1 MIAHKFPGIQLDL
14 SSVEVIWLHFTR
26 FFMELEANFD
36 SSMHVFKEPTGV
48 YYKLTG
54 NYSPKILEE
63 AKQKTVNYV
72 QKNKIEMLNTELEF
86 KQYMNICQDLRLRFP
101 KIYIQLLHYNVF
113 DYVSK
118 RLHQKFGY
126 KQALQDYQELI
137 KKKKRFCY
145 LICDKAYFPQI
156 KEAFYQLAEPYEK
169 QAQQASLRRT
179 ISTTSP
185 PVSYPAYQQNPQ
197 TFPSHNRSNST
208 AIVQNINTSNIQQS
222 QMNDEEVNIHNL
234 EPSSSPKLTLG
245 KKSNSY
251 YEEDDYS
258 YTNQGSMDQA
268 DFKGLEI
275 QKEEFP
281 CLSDAQVILNQQQSS
296 QLNDSQLSNSNSGS
310 NIKSE
315 ASKKKNNKKQKK
327 KQQQQQNKLQQQQQQ
342 QQQLNQANNQALN
355 AFLESYQKETILSDV
370 QKLQSHQNIQ
380 AMQNQ
385 TKAEQFDE
393 WDFELPT
400 YKQTQSDPNLANKPL
415 SLILQEEYPGY
426 FNFQKPQMTSQKS
439 GQSLLQN
446 SEQKQKVSSQP
457 QSDPKSSVQSN
468 NSTSK
473 KESVSTLNSQQQ
485 NLKKT
490 SSQNN
495 QQSQVQSN
503 NNQIISQQIQNTSQ
517 AKEKLTQQ
525 SQQQMNQK
533 ILQSD
538 QAKYSIQ
545 DKFERSQNTDSSNQ
559 DEVLQIFQQELNLA
573 NSASKSVENY
583 QNNTENKDASSYQDY
598 QQQITQQLQQQAS
611 QKSLNSD
618 SAKKREDF
626 ISEQSQKELLINQT
640 NFLLKLQNQSHPP
653 GLPPPPQQS
662 DELQKTFLFEQS
674 SQGSNQEQTQL
685 TLNAK
690 SSENQSTK
698 LKNTELSEKQQKLMK
713 SIKSEPF
720 NPNKGTISIKLDA
733 IIVEQDFKI
742 EDLAE
747 KQILYS
753 DDWTE
758 TIKIIYKENQYC
770 LKKFK
775 NLSAFNLRRINNYI
789 ENLRVLA
796 SPRIIRSFGKTV
808 FYSKHTFDLFILLDF
823 KERNL
828 MQAIKD
834 KLIVSF
840 NDKLSVLW
848 QIAQA
853 IQQIH
858 GHVAQ
863 DNLIHGNLKP
873 ENILLSSKKK
883 VFLQDFYVLK
893 NRENKYKPKN
903 EGLTQAA
910 DIWSLGL
917 ITYFLF
923 TDHHIDT
930 EKAEYLIQEQVLLN
944 QIYKPGNSDIRVIY
958 NLIERMLDS
967 NPSNRPDIEE
977 IVSHLKPIIQK
988 KNKELNIGLNVQSS
1002 AFENIQ
1008 HISQQN
1014 VSSSIITN

>member
-54 NYSPKILEE
+54 NYSPKILDE
-63 AKQKTVNYV
+63 AKLKTVNYV
-72 QKNKIEMLNTELEF
+72 LKNKIEMLNTELEY
-86 KQYMNICQDLRLRFP
+86 KQYMNICQDLRLMFP

-145 LICDKAYFPQI
+145 LICDKSYFPQI
-156 KEAFYQLAEPYEK
+156 KEAFYKLAEPLEK
-169 QAQQASLRRT
+169 QGQQVSLRRT
-179 ISTTSP
+179 ISTTSTA
-185 PVSYPAYQQNPQ
+185 VSNSVYQQNAQ
-197 TFPSHNRSNST
+197 TYPSHNRSNST
-208 AIVQNINTSNIQQS
+208 AVVQNINASVMQSN
-222 QMNDEEVNIHNL
+222 QMNDEEGNIHNL
-234 EPSSSPKLTLG
+234 EPSSSPRLTLG

-251 YEEDDYS
+251 YEEEDYS

-268 DFKGLEI
+268 DFKGLDM

-281 CLSDAQVILNQQQSS
+281 CLSDAQIILNQQQSS

-310 NIKSE
+310 NVKSE

-327 KQQQQQNKLQQQQQQ
+327 KTQQQQNKLLQQQQQQQ
-342 QQQLNQANNQALN
+342 QQQLNQANSQALN
-355 AFLESYQKETILSDV
+355 AFLESYQKDSILSDM
-370 QKLQSHQNIQ
+370 QKSQSQQSFLAI
-380 AMQNQ
+380 QNQ
-385 TKAEQFDE
+385 IKAEQQFDE

-400 YKQTQSDPNLANKPL
+400 YNQTQIDPNLANKPL
-415 SLILQEEYPGY
+415 SLIIQEEYPGQY
-426 FNFQKPQMTSQKS
+426 PGQFNIYKPQMTNQKS
-439 GQSLLQN
+439 GQNQLQN
-446 SEQKQKVSSQP
+446 SEQKQKVSSQY
-457 QSDPKSSVQSN
+457 QIDSKSGN
-468 NSTSK
+468 NSINK
-473 KESVSTLNSQQQ
+473 KEAANSTNSQQQ
-485 NLKKT
+485 TLKKM

-495 QQSQVQSN
+495 QSSSSQSN
-503 NNQIISQQIQNTSQ
+503 NQINSQQIQNSSL

-525 SQQQMNQK
+525 SQQQMSQK
-533 ILQSD
+533 MYQND
-538 QAKYSIQ
+538 QAKPNVS
-545 DKFERSQNTDSSNQ
+545 DKFERSQNTDSNSQ
-559 DEVLQIFQQELNLA
+559 DEVQQILLQELA
-573 NSASKSVENY
+573 NSANKSIENY
-583 QNNTENKDASSYQDY
+583 QNNIENKETYQDY
-598 QQQITQQLQQQAS
+598 QQQLPQQLHQQAS

-626 ISEQSQKELLINQT
+626 ITDQSQKEF
-640 NFLLKLQNQSHPP
+640 FLLKLQNQSHPP
-653 GLPPPPQQS
+653 GLPPPPQQF
-662 DELQKTFLFEQS
+662 DELQKTFLYEQS
-674 SQGSNQEQTQL
+674 SQGSTQEQIQL
-685 TLNAK
+685 SNAK

-698 LKNTELSEKQQKLMK
+698 QKNTELSEKQQKLMK

-720 NPNKGTISIKLDA
+720 NPNKGTISIKQDS

-747 KQILYS
+747 KQILFQ
-753 DDWTE
+753 DEFTE

-775 NLSAFNLRRINNYI
+775 NLNAFNLRRINNYI
-789 ENLRVLA
+789 EYLRVLA

-808 FYSKHTFDLFILLDF
+808 SYSKKTFDLFILLDF

-828 MQAIKD
+828 MQAIKE

-848 QIAQA
+848 QITQA

-863 DNLIHGNLKP
+863 DNMIHGNLKP

-903 EGLTQAA
+903 EGQTQAA

-923 TDHHIDT
+923 TDHLIDT
-930 EKAEYLIQEQVLLN
+930 EKAEYLITEQVLLN

-1008 HISQQN
+1008 HISQQS
-1014 VSSSIITN
+1014 VSNIITN

>member
-72 QKNKIEMLNTELEF
+72 QKNKIEMLNTELEY
-86 KQYMNICQDLRLRFP
+86 KQYMNICQDLRQKFP

-169 QAQQASLRRT
+169 AAQQVSLRRT

-185 PVSYPAYQQNPQ
+185 PVSYQVYQQNPQ
-197 TFPSHNRSNST
+197 TFPNHNRSNST
-208 AIVQNINTSNIQQS
+208 AIVQNINTSIIQQN
-222 QMNDEEVNIHNL
+222 QMNDEETNINNQ
-234 EPSSSPKLTLG
+234 EPSSSPRLTLG

-268 DFKGLEI
+268 DFKGLDI

-281 CLSDAQVILNQQQSS
+281 CLSDAQILLNQQQAS

-315 ASKKKNNKKQKK
+315 VSKKKNNKKQKK
-327 KQQQQQNKLQQQQQQ
+327 KLQQQQIKLQQQQQQ
-342 QQQLNQANNQALN
+342 QQQLNQASSQALN
-355 AFLESYQKETILSDV
+355 SFLESYQKESISSDV
-370 QKLQSHQNIQ
+370 QKSQSQQTIQTIQNY
-380 AMQNQ
+380 

-426 FNFQKPQMTSQKS
+426 FNFQKPQTTNQKS
-439 GQSLLQN
+439 GQNQLQN
-446 SEQKQKVSSQP
+446 SEQKQKASSQQ
-457 QSDPKSSVQSN
+457 QSDPKSS
-468 NSTSK
+468 NSTNK
-473 KESVSTLNSQQQ
+473 KEATSSQNSQQQ
-485 NLKKT
+485 ILKKT
-490 SSQNN
+490 SSQNSQQN
-495 QQSQVQSN
+495 QQQSN
-503 NNQIISQQIQNTSQ
+503 NQNITQQIQNPSQ
-517 AKEKLTQQ
+517 VKEKLNQQ

-533 ILQSD
+533 LFQSD
-538 QAKYSIQ
+538 QVKSSVQ
-545 DKFERSQNTDSSNQ
+545 DKFERSQNTDSNSF
-559 DEVLQIFQQELNLA
+559 DEVQQIIQQELNLA
-573 NSASKSVENY
+573 NSASKSAENY
-583 QNNTENKDASSYQDY
+583 QINIENKEPSTYQDH
-598 QQQITQQLQQQAS
+598 QQLPKQLHQQAS
-611 QKSLNSD
+611 QKSSNSD

-626 ISEQSQKELLINQT
+626 ITEQSQKELLINQT

-662 DELQKTFLFEQS
+662 DDLQKTFLFEQN
-674 SQGSNQEQTQL
+674 SQGSTQEQPQL
-685 TLNAK
+685 SLNAK

-720 NPNKGTISIKLDA
+720 NPNKGTISIKLDS

-742 EDLAE
+742 EELAE
-747 KQILYS
+747 KQIIFS
-753 DDWTE
+753 DDCTE

-775 NLSAFNLRRINNYI
+775 NLSAFNLRRVNNYI

-808 FYSKHTFDLFILLDF
+808 SYSKHTFDLFILLDF

-828 MQAIKD
+828 MQAIKE
-834 KLIVSF
+834 KLIISF

-848 QIAQA
+848 QITQA

-858 GHVAQ
+858 GNVAQ
-863 DNLIHGNLKP
+863 DNMIHGNLKP

-923 TDHHIDT
+923 TDHLIDT
-930 EKAEYLIQEQVLLN
+930 EKAEYLISEQVLLN

-1014 VSSSIITN
+1014 VSSIITN